1 MARNTNISSAFQPDT
16 LVLSIDP
23 GSGASSPT
31 GIALF
36 NPKTKDVIH
45 VTNFFSQYKPTEH
58 RIKDITEQ
66 LASLVNQL
74 HGENYEVYIES
85 FVMRGKGGETLQRLI
100 GAFLSVIPYHVKIR
114 FVQNTKVKVVM
125 GQHGHAEK
133 LQVCQGVINWFASNK
148 EAHEMLTKLTQ
159 RGEFD
164 IMDSLAIGVT
174 GWLSKRSTY

>member
-1 MARNTNISSAFQPDT
+1 MAKSSKISSVYHPNT

-23 GSGASSPT
+23 GSGVSSPT

-36 NPKTKDVIH
+36 DPQSKSILFT
-45 VTNFFSQYKPTEH
+45 TNLFTQYKPTEH

-66 LASLVNQL
+66 LVAILNQIQ
-74 HGENYEVYIES
+74 GEQYEVYIES

-133 LQVCQGVINWFASNK
+133 LQVCQGVINWFASNN
-148 EAHEMLTKLTQ
+148 ESFELLNKLTQ
-159 RGEFD
+159 KGEFD

-174 GWLSKRSTY
+174 GWLSKRS